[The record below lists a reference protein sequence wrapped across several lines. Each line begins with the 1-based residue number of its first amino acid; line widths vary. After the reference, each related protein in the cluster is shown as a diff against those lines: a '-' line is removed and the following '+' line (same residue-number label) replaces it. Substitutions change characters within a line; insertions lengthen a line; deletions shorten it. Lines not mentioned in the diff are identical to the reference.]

1 MVLARLINAEHLQVR
16 IKANLKDLLAGK
28 LDSLTI
34 EMFGF
39 LLRRHLR
46 VAEFQFDIG
55 ASAVN
60 LQSVR
65 HRKIELLHPSEGR
78 VRMVISQEQLTD
90 FLNTELASLSQEQ
103 HNEIQLQQVKCEL
116 REDSAIAFHFNWINA
131 KINNSGSCI
140 TLPQIQTNGN
150 AVMLA
155 QQHTIDQKELPDKFV
170 NTAITQLIEILS
182 LTDIANRGST
192 FHIEQIKLETG
203 KITVTANAYI
213 EQFPSN

>member
-103 HNEIQLQQVKCEL
+103 QNEIQLQQVKCEL
-116 REDSAIAFHFNWINA
+116 KEDSAIAFHFNWINA
-131 KINNSGSCI
+131 KVNNSGSCI